1 MLQLRALE
9 RPAFEVV
16 LGGWRLREERLDG
29 LELLGVGEV
38 RRRRDREVPVVE
50 VLTRARERQGLD
62 RLRGRAHER
71 DEVGVSGRRDDLAV
85 PDGYCVHAVLGLD
98 GLAAEHRYPDR
109 LSHEETLSA

>member
-1 MLQLRALE
+1 MAG
-9 RPAFEVV
+9 AFAQ
-16 LGGWRLREERLDG
+16 ERLDG
-29 LELLGVGEV
+29 LELLGIGEV
-38 RRRRDREVPVVE
+38 RRRRDREVSVVE

-71 DEVGVSGRRDDLAV
+71 DEVGISGRRDDLAV
-85 PDGYCVHAVLGLD
+85 PDGNCVHAVLGLD